1 MRKSVLPILLLV
13 MATLPGFAQTSYKA
27 HSIYIYSF
35 TRHVIWPEALNKGDF
50 EIHVL
55 GECPLMSELK
65 ELSETRK
72 VGDRPIVVTTVNS
85 VEEIRKCHILFI
97 PAERSADLEK
107 VIAKVGDGPVLIV
120 TEETGAGARGSHI
133 NFIRKEGKLV
143 FELNQSAAAKQNL
156 KVSSLLTS
164 LAILI

>member
-1 MRKSVLPILLLV
+1 
-13 MATLPGFAQTSYKA
+13 
-27 HSIYIYSF
+27 
-35 TRHVIWPEALNKGDF
+35 
-50 EIHVL
+50 
-55 GECPLMSELK
+55 MSELK

-143 FELNQSAAAKQNL
+143 FELNQAAAAKQNL